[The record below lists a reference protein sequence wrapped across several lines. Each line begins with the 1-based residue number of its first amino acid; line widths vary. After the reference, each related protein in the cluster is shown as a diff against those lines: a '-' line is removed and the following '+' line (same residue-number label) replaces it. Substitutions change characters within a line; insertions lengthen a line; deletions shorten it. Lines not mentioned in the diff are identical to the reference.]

1 MEGGWRR
8 ELWSC
13 QDYLKVLGKVGP
25 GLDHGPAGVGAGVCV
40 LWQKTICVLED
51 AWEVI
56 AVGD

>member
-1 MEGGWRR
+1 MEVGW
-8 ELWSC
+8 WSC